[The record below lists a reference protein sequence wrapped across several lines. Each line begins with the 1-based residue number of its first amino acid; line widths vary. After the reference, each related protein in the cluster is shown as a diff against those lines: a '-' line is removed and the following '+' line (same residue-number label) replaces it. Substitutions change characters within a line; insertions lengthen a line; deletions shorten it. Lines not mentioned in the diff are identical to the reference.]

1 MPFQD
6 IDEVSIPESRRTSA
20 GVERVIRKLFV
31 EDWNLKLLAL
41 AITLVLWLLV
51 TSQNQPVTAYV
62 NVQLNFMRPP
72 ALDLSNDPPKTVEV
86 MLTGSRS
93 KLDNLGSLDLVAN
106 IDITDQRAGER
117 VLRLADKAQIMLPQG
132 VKIDGFQPS
141 AIPIRLEP
149 IVQKQIEVEA
159 KVEGKPADGYEVY
172 AVRPS
177 KSVVSVR
184 GPASHVNALQKALTE
199 TIWLTGQKATFTAT
213 NLAID
218 VSDPKV
224 DLLDPVVDVEIEI
237 GERRVEKSFSGIPVS
252 TLQGSTV
259 QPSTATAIVT
269 GPASVLETLKPQDL
283 KIVVSSSDKTI
294 QPAIELAPALQGKV
308 SLKSVQPAKFVQVR

>member
-1 MPFQD
+1 
-6 IDEVSIPESRRTSA
+6 
-20 GVERVIRKLFV
+20 
-31 EDWNLKLLAL
+31 
-41 AITLVLWLLV
+41 
-51 TSQNQPVTAYV
+51 
-62 NVQLNFMRPP
+62 
-72 ALDLSNDPPKTVEV
+72 
-86 MLTGSRS
+86 
-93 KLDNLGSLDLVAN
+93 
-106 IDITDQRAGER
+106 
-117 VLRLADKAQIMLPQG
+117 
-132 VKIDGFQPS
+132 
-141 AIPIRLEP
+141 
-149 IVQKQIEVEA
+149 VQKQIEVEA

-269 GPASVLETLKPQDL
+269 GPASVLERLKPQDL